1 MKIEDWLWAM
11 ITIIVVIIIVDFTAQ
26 WLGYI

>member
-11 ITIIVVIIIVDFTAQ
+11 ITIIVVTIIVDFAAQ

>member
-11 ITIIVVIIIVDFTAQ
+11 IIIIVVTIIVDFTAQ

>member
-11 ITIIVVIIIVDFTAQ
+11 ITIIVVIVIVDFAAQ